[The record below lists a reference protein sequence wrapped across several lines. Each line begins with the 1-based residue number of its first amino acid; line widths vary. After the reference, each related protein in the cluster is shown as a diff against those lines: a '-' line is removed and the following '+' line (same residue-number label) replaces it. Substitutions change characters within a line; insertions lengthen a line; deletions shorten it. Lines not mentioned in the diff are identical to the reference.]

1 MDNVEENSNNIETN
15 IPEVLVKEEK
25 DDGSR
30 EFVEKKKPLL
40 KIIVITA
47 IILLLIAGGLI
58 VYYQYIKSYP
68 KEVFITAIDKLENNF
83 INKNKKLEDVK
94 TTTTTM
100 NLTMNATTKDTST
113 SSMYNVLNKINAN
126 FTVYTDIKNSITDI
140 KLNSTYDGT
149 ELLNAEAYYKD
160 ENMYLLLENI
170 YSKYISVPIEN
181 QYVEEVKY
189 SEQDLNNLVTGV
201 LTAFKST
208 FKDSY
213 FSKSKVTTKINGKE
227 VNLNKS
233 TLKITEHNYVVI
245 LNKFFDSLIN
255 NKTFIKS
262 VTNLIGESE
271 ENVVAS
277 LKKEK
282 SNIKDNYKDLKNTD
296 ISIYTKGL
304 SEAVKFEVVNKDN
317 NIKMYVVE
325 NKKDDYEFSLNYSY
339 DTYEYRYRYWEHSRH
354 SDIDTDIGISNPV
367 ADFPHEQKTINI
379 KISYVLE
386 SNDKAKIIA
395 EIKDGNDDTLI
406 LNMDY
411 TVKYNEIMEEKDISN
426 SIPYTS
432 LTEEDYNNIYTNLLQ
447 KKGLASLIG
456 TM

>member
-15 IPEVLVKEEK
+15 VPEVLVKEEK

-30 EFVEKKKPLL
+30 EFVEKKKSLL
-40 KIIVITA
+40 KIIIIIA
-47 IILLLIAGGLI
+47 IVLLLIAGGLI

-83 INKNKKLEDVK
+83 INKNKRLEDVK
-94 TTTTTM
+94 TTTTNM

-113 SSMYNVLNKINAN
+113 SSMYNALNKINAN
-126 FTVYTDIKNSITDI
+126 FIMYTDIKNSITDI
-140 KLNSTYDGT
+140 KLNSTYDGA
-149 ELLNAEAYYKD
+149 ELINADVYYKD
-160 ENMYLLLENI
+160 NNMYLLLENI
-170 YSKYISVPIEN
+170 YSKYISVPIET
-181 QYVEEVKY
+181 QYVKEAKY
-189 SEQDLNNLVTGV
+189 SEQDLNNVVTGV

-213 FSKSKVTTKINGKE
+213 FSKSKVTTTINGKE

-233 TLKITEHNYVVI
+233 TLKITEHNYVII

-262 VTNLIGESE
+262 VINLTGESE

-304 SEAVKFEVVNKDN
+304 SEAIKFEVVNKDN

-325 NKKDDYEFSLNYSY
+325 NKNDDYEFTLNYSY
-339 DTYEYRYRYWEHSRH
+339 EE
-354 SDIDTDIGISNPV
+354 N
-367 ADFPHEQKTINI
+367 QMMNL
-379 KISYVLE
+379 KISYVME
-386 SNDKAKIIA
+386 SDDKAKITA
-395 EIKDGNDDTLI
+395 EIKDGNNDTLT

-411 TVKYNEIMEEKDISN
+411 IIKYDEIIEEKDISN

-447 KKGLASLIG
+447 KESIASLMGEFVTTPSIE
-456 TM
+456 TTETTIQ

>member
-1 MDNVEENSNNIETN
+1 MDKNVEENSNNIETN
-15 IPEVLVKEEK
+15 VPEVLVKEEK

-47 IILLLIAGGLI
+47 IILLLMAGGLI

-68 KEVFITAIDKLENNF
+68 KEVFITAIDKLENSF
-83 INKNKKLEDVK
+83 IDKTKKLESVK

-113 SSMYNVLNKINAN
+113 SSMYNALNKINAN
-126 FTVYTDIKNSITDI
+126 FIMYTDIKNSITDI

-160 ENMYLLLENI
+160 NNIYLLLENI

-189 SEQDLNNLVTGV
+189 SEQDLNNVVTGV

-213 FSKSKVTTKINGKE
+213 FSKSKVTTKVNGKE

-262 VTNLIGESE
+262 VTNLTGESE
-271 ENVVAS
+271 ENVIAN
-277 LKKEK
+277 LRKEK

-304 SEAVKFEVVNKDN
+304 SEAVKFEIVNKDN

-325 NKKDDYEFSLNYSY
+325 NKKDDYEFALNYSY
-339 DTYEYRYRYWEHSRH
+339 EE
-354 SDIDTDIGISNPV
+354 N
-367 ADFPHEQKTINI
+367 QMMNL

-386 SNDKAKIIA
+386 SDDKAKIVA
-395 EIKDGNDDTLI
+395 EIKDGNDDTLT
-406 LNMDY
+406 LNMNY
-411 TVKYNEIMEEKDISN
+411 IVKYDEILEEKDVTN

-432 LTEEDYNNIYTNLLQ
+432 LTEEDYNSIYASLLQ
-447 KKGLASLIG
+447 KEGIASLISVFV
-456 TM
+456 TTQPIEAIETTIQ